1 MGKKKGFT
9 LPDPDGAISAF
20 FFKPEEPPAEPKLR
34 NRRVN
39 LLLDKQLKEDLTILS
54 KGAKSLNDLIV
65 TVLAKYVE
73 ENQQK
78 LSRYKSIL
86 K

>member
-1 MGKKKGFT
+1 MSKKKSFT
-9 LPDPDGAISAF
+9 APDEAIGAF
-20 FFKPEEPPAEPKLR
+20 FSRPEPPVKPASNLR

-39 LLLDKQLKEDLTILS
+39 LLLNEQLKEDLTILS

-73 ENQQK
+73 ENQSK
-78 LSRYKSIL
+78 LSHYKSIL